1 MSHSHSR
8 KKIITIIRLLK
19 TRERHERKN
28 GKSNFQAHYGRYQY
42 NISQSSVTLRARE
55 FRRKKSPVDTSQTL
69 CIRTILYI
77 PMHLL
82 CISILQ
88 TLHHKC
94 IVFMQFRLNPTL
106 FLSLLSRLRTHS
118 FLIHEILNCFKPKT
132 EIIVIYESKMTITF
146 NELLFFTNFSRI

>member
-1 MSHSHSR
+1 MSHSHTR
-8 KKIITIIRLLK
+8 KEIIRSVQK
-19 TRERHERKN
+19 RVKEEKKN
-28 GKSNFQAHYGRYQY
+28 GKV
-42 NISQSSVTLRARE
+42 ISRLTTFVISTIFHKVQLLCERARLG
-55 FRRKKSPVDTSQTL
+55 KKFLVDTSQTL

-88 TLHHKC
+88 TVHRKC

-132 EIIVIYESKMTITF
+132 EIIDIYESKMTITV
-146 NELLFFTNFSRI
+146 NKLLLSGRFSRI